1 MSKKEKKKQTKSEIS
16 SKTQK
21 CPRSAERYIQGQLVC
36 FILIPNTAG
45 FRIMTQKHC
54 KTLNN

>member
-1 MSKKEKKKQTKSEIS
+1 MSKKETKKQTKSEMS

-21 CPRSAERYIQGQLVC
+21 CPRSAERYIQGRLLC
-36 FILIPNTAG
+36 FILVQNTAG

-54 KTLNN
+54 KSLNN